1 MIESLFPCPVG
12 NYELDR
18 DITQKEMLYL
28 KKLSLE
34 PNVGNLSSVSGDV
47 LKHKEIAN
55 INKFCVDKLNEYCQQ
70 VWGVDNNTINIT
82 QSWTN
87 KTIPGAYH
95 HQHWHHNS
103 IVSGVLYFD
112 GNDNSDSI
120 RFFNHQNW
128 LGETFTL
135 PLKEDNLFNSL
146 SWWLPTPAGKLYLFP
161 SRLEHCV
168 NEVQGK
174 KDRWSLSFNT
184 FTNNAFSENL
194 LKKMYKGKIVL

>member
-18 DITQKEMLYL
+18 DVTQKEMTYL
-28 KKLSLE
+28 KELPLE
-34 PNVGNLSSVSGDV
+34 PNVGNVSSVSGQV
-47 LKHKEIAN
+47 LKHKDIAN
-55 INKFCVDKLNEYCQQ
+55 INKFCVEKLNEYCQN
-70 VWGVDNNTINIT
+70 VWGVDNNTVQIT
-82 QSWTN
+82 QSWIN

-103 IVSGVLYFD
+103 IVSGVFYFD
-112 GNDNSDSI
+112 GNDDSDTIS
-120 RFFNHQNW
+120 FVNHQNW
-128 LGETFTL
+128 LGDTFTL
-135 PLKEDNLFNSL
+135 LLNEDNVFNSL
-146 SWWLPTPAGKLYLFP
+146 SWWLPTPAGRLYLFP

-184 FTNNAFSENL
+184 FTNDAFSKSL
-194 LKKMYKGKIVL
+194 LKKLYKGKIIL

>member
-18 DITQKEMLYL
+18 DLTQKEITYL

-47 LKHKEIAN
+47 LKHKEVTN
-55 INKFCVDKLNEYCQQ
+55 INKFCIDKLNEYCHH
-70 VWGVDNNTINIT
+70 VWGVDNNTISIT

-103 IVSGVLYFD
+103 IVSGVFYFD
-112 GNDNSDSI
+112 GNDDSDSI

-135 PLKEDNLFNSL
+135 PLKEDNLFNTL
-146 SWWLPTPAGKLYLFP
+146 SWWLPTPSGKLYLFP

-168 NEVQGK
+168 NEVQGV

-184 FTNNAFSENL
+184 FTDDTFSKSL
-194 LKKMYKGKIVL
+194 LKKLYKGKIVL